1 MSGTIVYDFVNN
13 WLSYRSRDQILQNRF
28 FGFGQMFNFVLMLIL
43 AEYSSIAKRLDL
55 KNFWYR
61 PNVWLWPNVK
71 KLRFGNSL
79 D

>member
-1 MSGTIVYDFVNN
+1 MI
-13 WLSYRSRDQILQNRF
+13 LSIIGFQIDQEAKFFKTDYI